1 MVESAGEATATTNTE
16 VPECVM
22 NDEVRNYE
30 PSLEDVFVIIPS
42 GDYQRLIF

>member
-1 MVESAGEATATTNTE
+1 MVEAIGESGAATSTE

-22 NDEVRNYE
+22 NDEIRNYE